1 MNFVTLTTQIIRKGD
16 RMKQSWLSIAAA
28 AFCVTACLL
37 MPMRSQ
43 AAEVQ
48 LPTSYFV
55 LTVDMEIIPGQIEAL
70 KKAIEENSAASIKE
84 PGCRQFHVVSLAS
97 DPNRVFLY
105 EVYDDEAAFKAHR
118 ATEHFKKFDSIRSKL
133 IVKSE
138 VKIYKPIVLHEK
150 K

>member
-1 MNFVTLTTQIIRKGD
+1 
-16 RMKQSWLSIAAA
+16 MKHSLLSVAVALVVAAA
-28 AFCVTACLL
+28 CTF
-37 MPMRSQ
+37 MPTRSS

-55 LTVDMEIIPGQIEAL
+55 LTVEMEVIPGQIEAF

-84 PGCRQFHVVSLAS
+84 PGCRQFHVVHLAS

-118 ATEHFKKFDSIRSKL
+118 ATEHFKKFDSIRNKL

-138 VKIYKPIVLHEK
+138 VKTYKPIVLHEK